1 MCDSLAI
8 LSPLSSLCMNTL
20 GIPLLSL
27 IIFIPLL
34 GAIATAFV
42 SREIAGRVALIFS
55 LVSLA
60 LSGILIFY
68 FLPIADFQF
77 VERVPWIEGSLG
89 QYSILVEYYLGI
101 DGISF
106 WLIPLTTLL
115 TSLAIWSSFEHINER
130 PNEYYAFML
139 LLECGILGVFCA
151 LDLFLFFVF
160 WEAVLIPM
168 YFLIGI
174 WGGNNRIYAT
184 VKFVLYTM
192 AGSALMLATIIAL
205 GVINLVFGF
214 TVDQS
219 LTLRFGLDSLL
230 QAMEP
235 RTFAGILE
243 QIPFFP
249 ANVAMLMFV
258 SFALAFAIKVPLFPF
273 HTWLPDAHVQAPT
286 AGSVMLAGVLL
297 KMGTYSF
304 LRFAIPLFPVQAREV
319 APIIAVLSII
329 GILYGAWVAYAQ
341 KDIKSLVAYSSVS
354 HLGFVML
361 GMFALNSAG
370 VSGSILQMVN
380 HGISTGALFLLVGMI
395 YERRHTR
402 DMEAFGGLW
411 KIMPIYAGLF
421 LITML
426 ASVGLPGL
434 NGFVGEF
441 LTLLGAYAANPWWAY
456 FATFGV
462 VLAAIYMLQLFNKM
476 FFGPVTNEENRHLVD
491 LSRKEILVLVPLVLL
506 MILMGVAPNL
516 FLAPMQPSVTAL
528 VESLQNVTA
537 VGVLP

>member
-1 MCDSLAI
+1 
-8 LSPLSSLCMNTL
+8 MNTL

-34 GAIATAFV
+34 GALATAFV
-42 SREIAGRVALIFS
+42 SRDIAGRVALIFS
-55 LVSLA
+55 LVPLA

-68 FLPIADFQF
+68 FLPISDFQF
-77 VERVPWIEGSLG
+77 VERIPWIEGSLA
-89 QYSILVEYYLGI
+89 QYSILIEYYLGI

-115 TSLAIWSSFEHINER
+115 TSLAIWSSFEHIRER

-139 LLECGILGVFCA
+139 MLECGILGVFCA

-174 WGGNNRIYAT
+174 WGGKNRIYAT

-192 AGSALMLATIIAL
+192 AGSALMLATIIGL
-205 GVINLVFGF
+205 GVINLVYGF
-214 TVDQS
+214 SIDQS

-230 QAMEP
+230 QATQP
-235 RTFAGILE
+235 QTLNLILE

-249 ANVAMLMFV
+249 ENIAMLMFI
-258 SFALAFAIKVPLFPF
+258 SFAVAFAIKVPLFPF

-361 GMFALNSAG
+361 GMFAFNSAG

-402 DMEAFGGLW
+402 EMDAFGGLW

-476 FFGPVTNEENRHLVD
+476 FFGPVTNEENKHLTD

-506 MILMGVAPNL
+506 MILMGIAPNL

-528 VESLQNVTA
+528 LESVQQVAA
-537 VGVLP
+537 VGALP